1 MHRQVDVAQ
10 ALSTSG
16 VARTGSPISSRT
28 KPDIIMAATK
38 IGSNPA
44 ASKKRSVTNSE
55 LKSFLKG
62 ASAAQQAQI
71 QMIYRVFDIMDADSD
86 GFLSV
91 SDVKSY
97 FRSVGRVSDDLTVKK
112 WIRARDIN
120 QSGTVSLP
128 EFVASYA
135 HQLDPDS
142 RSTSALQKVSG
153 SQAIVSPVITAFG
166 ALRLGNSPP
175 EAIKAVEAAEEYLR
189 RALDSPSTEAFWRIS
204 KKDAS
209 FHQNIGR
216 LFGGVKLMHSLGFVD
231 ENNGAVLAL
240 RDESGTEW
248 TTLPQEFRRKI
259 LRNLEELNLH
269 KQSLLELSVSHI
281 AAGTSIHVLFIV
293 FHNFLSVVS
302 TAIGGHGDSALKITE
317 WGVAMETLH
326 TILSNILKHP
336 GDAKYYRINTSNPNF
351 HRRYFYASVLFFL
364 CVYVL
369 CCVQGWSP

>member
-135 HQLDPDS
+135 H
-142 RSTSALQKVSG
+142 
-153 SQAIVSPVITAFG
+153 
-166 ALRLGNSPP
+166 
-175 EAIKAVEAAEEYLR
+175 
-189 RALDSPSTEAFWRIS
+189 
-204 KKDAS
+204 
-209 FHQNIGR
+209 
-216 LFGGVKLMHSLGFVD
+216 
-231 ENNGAVLAL
+231 
-240 RDESGTEW
+240 
-248 TTLPQEFRRKI
+248 
-259 LRNLEELNLH
+259 
-269 KQSLLELSVSHI
+269 
-281 AAGTSIHVLFIV
+281 
-293 FHNFLSVVS
+293 
-302 TAIGGHGDSALKITE
+302 
-317 WGVAMETLH
+317 
-326 TILSNILKHP
+326 
-336 GDAKYYRINTSNPNF
+336 
-351 HRRYFYASVLFFL
+351 
-364 CVYVL
+364 
-369 CCVQGWSP
+369 